1 MDEVLRTV
9 RFIETEGRVLVTR
22 ALGGRNTELVFS
34 RCGVSVWEEDK
45 FWRWMRR
52 SVHGKWMDLMP
63 QNHMLSND

>member
-9 RFIETEGRVLVTR
+9 RFIETEGRVLVTW

-34 RCGVSVWEEDK
+34 RCGVSDK
-45 FWRWMRR
+45 FWRWMQR

-63 QNHMLSND
+63 QNHMLSNN